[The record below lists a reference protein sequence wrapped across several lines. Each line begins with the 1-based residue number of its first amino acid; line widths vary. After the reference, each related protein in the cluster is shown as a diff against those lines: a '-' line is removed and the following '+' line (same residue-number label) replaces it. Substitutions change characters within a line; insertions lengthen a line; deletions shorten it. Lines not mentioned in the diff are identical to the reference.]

1 MKLGLAIIYIKDEEK
16 KDESDVYTP
25 LISLLSLSLNARE
38 RYFYLA
44 TTSSHLLFYKG
55 LYK

>member
-44 TTSSHLLFYKG
+44 TTSSHLLFNKG